1 MSYDKRNGS
10 PYDRG
15 SADSYYQ
22 RGYNPHYYVGGTYQ
36 SERVELEDMTPQQI
50 VEYSKGYSDNEA
62 CPSARKAY

>member
-15 SADSYYQ
+15 AADSYYQ

-36 SERVELEDMTPQQI
+36 SERVEFGDMTAQQI
-50 VEYSKGYSDNEA
+50 VEYSRGYSDNEA
-62 CPSARKAY
+62 DPSARKDY

>member
-1 MSYDKRNGS
+1 MSYDRRNGS

-22 RGYNPHYYVGGTYQ
+22 RGYNPHYYVGDTYN
-36 SERVELEDMTPQQI
+36 SDRVELEDMTPQQI